1 MHICTKNTSYL
12 YGRIVGRSIFHGSYY
27 GLAFFS
33 TENTS
38 LRFFPMLFFDRGNFM
53 YGGVRKGEV
62 GSPTGIM
69 YRDWEGLRK
78 GKVRQPDDEL

>member
-1 MHICTKNTSYL
+1 MHICTKNISYL

-53 YGGVRKGEV
+53 YPRVTCVQLKTAQQDMVILLVIFV
-62 GSPTGIM
+62 G
-69 YRDWEGLRK
+69 
-78 GKVRQPDDEL
+78 